1 LSQIAGDETHYPAA
15 QGIVSPSPLP
25 IGHSVRKVEG
35 NGVNELPVTR
45 YSAAP
50 DGVSLAYQVWGA
62 GPLNVVLPTEL
73 GVPIDLLWETPPF
86 VRVARR
92 FERFSRVVL
101 WEPRGIGA
109 SGGDFL
115 DSVTEEIGDGDLAA
129 VLDAS
134 ECAQAVL
141 VGSTNGGP
149 SVIQFAVRH
158 PDRVTALILANT
170 YAHYIIE
177 HDYPHGFSLQVLDD
191 HAAQIR
197 HQWSTGEALHTVAPS
212 KVGDDTFL
220 AWWTRSQR
228 LGVGPDQSV
237 AVGRA
242 ACARDV
248 RPLLAKLRVPTL
260 VLHRRGSRYIDVG
273 AGRYLAEHIPDA
285 RYVELSGEDQ
295 LFFVGDSDG
304 LVDEIEEFLTGVR
317 PGAEGDVR
325 TITVL
330 FTDIVA
336 STEHQTRVGP
346 REWSRLTDNHDALIR
361 SALLRHQGREV
372 RTTGDGFLATFGAT
386 GRAIHCAAE
395 ILASANDVGLT
406 LRAGVHTGEVEMR
419 GDDIAGLA
427 VNIAKRVCDLAGPG
441 EVLVS
446 GTVKDLVVGSGIE
459 VEGRGEHE
467 LKGVP
472 GTWRLYAVA
481 G

>member
-1 LSQIAGDETHYPAA
+1 
-15 QGIVSPSPLP
+15 
-25 IGHSVRKVEG
+25 VEG

-45 YSAAP
+45 YAAAP
-50 DGVSLAYQVWGA
+50 DGVSVAYQVWGS

-73 GVPIDLLWETPPF
+73 GVPIDLLWETPAF

-92 FERFSRVVL
+92 LERFCRVVL
-101 WEPRGIGA
+101 LELRGIGA
-109 SGGDFL
+109 SGGDYL
-115 DSVTEEIGDGDLAA
+115 DSVIEEIGDGDLEA
-129 VLDAS
+129 VMDAS

-149 SVIQFAVRH
+149 VVIQFAVRH
-158 PDRVTALILANT
+158 PDRVTALILVNT

-177 HDYPHGFSLQVLDD
+177 HDYPYGFSLQVLDD
-191 HAAQIR
+191 YAAQIR
-197 HQWSTGEALHTVAPS
+197 QHWSTGEALHTVAPS

-242 ACARDV
+242 AVARDV
-248 RPLLAKLRVPTL
+248 RPLLAKLSVPTL
-260 VLHRRGSRYIDVG
+260 VLHRRGSRYIHVG

-285 RYVELSGEDQ
+285 KYVELSGEDQ
-295 LFFVGDSDG
+295 LFFVGDTDG

-317 PGAEGDVR
+317 PGAEGDVATA
-325 TITVL
+325 TIL

-336 STEHQTRVGP
+336 STEHQAQVGP
-346 REWSRLTDNHDALIR
+346 RGWSQLTDHHDAMVR
-361 SALLRHQGREV
+361 TALLRHQGREV

-395 ILASANDVGLT
+395 ILASAKDIGLD
-406 LRAGVHTGEVEMR
+406 LRAGVHTGEVERR

-441 EVLVS
+441 QVLVS
-446 GTVKDLVVGSGIE
+446 ETVRGHMVGSGI
-459 VEGRGEHE
+459 VFDDGGEHQ

-472 GTWRLYAVA
+472 GTWRLFTVV